1 MGNVGTKKLTNYI
14 VGVNLNN
21 DYHIGHDNTT
31 NYPYF
36 TITKN
41 IPTVF
46 GGDGAYI
53 VLSGKIRRHNN
64 YTGIFPL
71 EGKTYIH
78 NDTDGTS
85 IYKNEGYVWARLKWG
100 NKYWKCEGNY
110 TDKGQWVDYPAN
122 FKLFYGDPTKDVRVT
137 DWLDKDL

>member
-1 MGNVGTKKLTNYI
+1 MGNVGTKKLSNYI
-14 VGVNLNN
+14 IGVNLNN

-53 VLSGKIRRHNN
+53 VLSGIMVMPYSK
-64 YTGIFPL
+64 
-71 EGKTYIH
+71 
-78 NDTDGTS
+78 
-85 IYKNEGYVWARLKWG
+85 
-100 NKYWKCEGNY
+100 
-110 TDKGQWVDYPAN
+110 
-122 FKLFYGDPTKDVRVT
+122 
-137 DWLDKDL
+137 